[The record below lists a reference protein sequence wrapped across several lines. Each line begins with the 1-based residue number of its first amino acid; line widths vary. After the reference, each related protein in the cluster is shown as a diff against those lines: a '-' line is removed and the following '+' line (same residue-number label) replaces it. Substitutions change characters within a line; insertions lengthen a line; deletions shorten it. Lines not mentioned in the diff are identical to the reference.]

1 MAPANRVPWGSA
13 LLVGLCMLLSNC
25 GSSSASVAPS
35 IEFTRL
41 PPAGEGSPEKLDA
54 IEGRVNGAQP
64 GQKIVLLARSGF
76 WWVQPLADQPFTAI
90 RADSTWKG
98 STHPG
103 SAYAALLVD
112 TSYRPPPTMDML
124 PDRGG
129 PVLAVA
135 TVDSSTL
142 VHAEAKILQ
151 FSGYE
156 WQVRQAVG
164 NPGGSTNY
172 YDPANAWTDKDGF
185 LHLRIAGRPDH
196 PGQPKQWS
204 CAEVTL
210 ARSLGYGSYRF
221 VVRDVSHLEPA
232 AAFSMST
239 WDDSGPPREMN
250 IEISRWGEPTSK
262 NAQYVVQPYYVPANT
277 VRFTTPPGTST
288 YRLLWEPGRA
298 SFKTVRGSSDRES
311 DVVAQHVFTSGI
323 PSPGNERIH
332 LNLYVFG
339 NKRNPL
345 QRGFE
350 VIVEKFEYLP

>member
-1 MAPANRVPWGSA
+1 MGNASKVPWGNA
-13 LLVGLCMLLSNC
+13 LLAGLCVLLSHC
-25 GSSSASVAPS
+25 GSSHASVAPS
-35 IEFTRL
+35 IEFTKL
-41 PPAGEGSPEKLDA
+41 PPAGEGSPQKVDP
-54 IEGRVNGAQP
+54 IEGRVSGAQA
-64 GQKIVLLARSGF
+64 GQRIVLFARSGF

-90 RADSTWKG
+90 QANSTWKG

-112 TSYRPPPTMDML
+112 ASYRPPSTMDRL

-129 PVLAVA
+129 SVLAVA

-142 VHAEAKILQ
+142 VHPEAKTLQ

-156 WQVRQAVG
+156 WQIRENVG
-164 NPGGSTNY
+164 NAGGSTNS
-172 YDPANAWTDKDGF
+172 YDPANAWTDKNGF
-185 LHLRIAGRPDH
+185 LHLRIAG
-196 PGQPKQWS
+196 QPNRWTS
-204 CAEVTL
+204 AEVILT
-210 ARSLGYGSYRF
+210 RSLGYGSYRF
-221 VVRDVSHLEPA
+221 VVRDTSQFEPA

-277 VRFTTPPGTST
+277 VRFMTPPGTST
-288 YRLLWEPGRA
+288 YRLLWEAGRA
-298 SFKTVRGSSDRES
+298 SFKTIRGSSDRES

-332 LNLYVFG
+332 LNLYVFN
-339 NKRNPL
+339 NKKNPL
-345 QRGFE
+345 QRPFE